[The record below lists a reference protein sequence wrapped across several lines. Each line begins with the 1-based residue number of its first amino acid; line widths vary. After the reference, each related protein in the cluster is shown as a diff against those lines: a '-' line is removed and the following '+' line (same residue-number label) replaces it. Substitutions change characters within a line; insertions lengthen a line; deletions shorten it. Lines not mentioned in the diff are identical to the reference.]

1 MLINIGRWCIIMS
14 IIDKGGSI
22 IEKQLLCVTHKGRLH
37 IGETTIPCA
46 VLEDG
51 TRVLSETSITN
62 AILKTRSGAA
72 RRKKLSE
79 KEGPQLPVF
88 LASESLKP
96 FISSDLMDGAHV
108 IHYLDGKREI
118 KGYNAL
124 VLPAV
129 CDVWLKAR
137 ENGVLKQSQL
147 EKAHSAEILMR
158 SLAKVGIIALID
170 EATGYQ
176 ADREKEALQKLL
188 SLFVSQELLPWI
200 KTFPDEF
207 YKEMFRLKGWD
218 YKGRLKTPYVGKL
231 TNYLVY
237 DRLPE
242 EVVKELKRLNPYV
255 ENKNY
260 RKYRHFQHL
269 TTEHGYIQLRTQIST
284 SMTMMRGFDN
294 WSEFD
299 AVFRRSYGIT
309 EPIVDTN
316 EQLEINLDELLDQ

>member
-1 MLINIGRWCIIMS
+1 MG
-14 IIDKGGSI
+14 
-22 IEKQLLCVTHKGRLH
+22 IELSKITHKGKLE
-37 IGETTIPCA
+37 IGDTLIPCA

-51 TRVLSETSITN
+51 TRVLSETSITK

-72 RRKKLSE
+72 NRKKSAE
-79 KEGPQLPVF
+79 KDGAHLPIF

-96 FISSDLMDGAHV
+96 FISDDLNSGAHV
-108 IHYLDGKREI
+108 IHYLDGNREI

-137 ENGVLKQSQL
+137 EAGALKPSQL
-147 EKAHSAEILMR
+147 EKAQSAEILMR
-158 SLAKVGIIALID
+158 ALAKVGIIALID

-176 ADREKEALQKLL
+176 ADRDREALQKLL
-188 SLFVSQELLPWI
+188 SMFVSQELLPWI

-207 YKEMFRLKGWD
+207 YREMFRLKGWD
-218 YKGRLKTPYVGKL
+218 YKGRLKTPYAGKL

-242 EVVKELKRLNPYV
+242 EVVKELKRLNPYI

-260 RKYRHFQHL
+260 RKHKHFQHL
-269 TTEHGYIQLRTQIST
+269 TQEHGYIQLKSQIST
-284 SMTMMRGFDN
+284 VIAMMRGFDSWN
-294 WSEFD
+294 EFD
-299 AVFRRSYGIT
+299 IIFRKSYGIT
-309 EPIVDTN
+309 ELLDC
-316 EQLEINLDELLDQ
+316 LDEQIELKLEDLK

>member
-1 MLINIGRWCIIMS
+1 MNN
-14 IIDKGGSI
+14 
-22 IEKQLLCVTHKGRLH
+22 QLLKVTHKGKLD
-37 IGETTIPCA
+37 IGEITVPCA

-51 TRVLSETSITN
+51 TRVLSETSITK

-72 RRKKLSE
+72 NRKKMSE
-79 KEGPQLPVF
+79 KVSVQLPIF

-96 FISSDLMDGAHV
+96 YISDDLLSGAHM
-108 IHYLDGKREI
+108 INYLDGKREI
-118 KGYNAL
+118 RGYNAL

-137 ENGVLKQSQL
+137 EEGALKPSQL
-147 EKAHSAEILMR
+147 VKAQSAEILMR

-188 SLFVSQELLPWI
+188 ALFVSQELLPWI

-218 YKGRLKTPYVGKL
+218 YKGRLKTPYAGKL

-255 ENKNY
+255 QNKNY
-260 RKYRHFQHL
+260 RKHRHFQHL
-269 TTEHGYIQLRTQIST
+269 TEEYGYIQLKSQIST
-284 SMTMMRGFDN
+284 SMAMMRGFDSWN
-294 WSEFD
+294 DFD
-299 AVFRRSYGIT
+299 TVFRRSYGIT
-309 EPIVDTN
+309 EPLEDTN
-316 EQLEINLDELLDQ
+316 EQLEMNLDELLT